1 MLNLESL
8 WGEASQ
14 SRLHR
19 SLIAALARPGDVVD
33 AVSWLG
39 GRRAWLGILA
49 TLADGGTTLH
59 DLHGLIDDRD
69 WAMLGA
75 NRAGWGDAAFV
86 LADAARSPAGDLR
99 LDRGSLLRPET
110 GATLVLDCA
119 QVGSGN
125 DHATL
130 RGPGIDGQLSLRYA
144 GVDAGWWRLRE
155 AHAGFPQGIDLV
167 LCDARRIACIPRST
181 ALVDAVA
188 AGGGR

>member
-1 MLNLESL
+1 MLKLESL

-19 SLIAALARPGDVVD
+19 SLIAAIARPGEVVD
-33 AVSWLG
+33 SVSWLG
-39 GRRAWLGILA
+39 GRRAWLGVLA

-59 DLHGLIDDRD
+59 DLHGLIDERD

-86 LADAARSPAGDLR
+86 LADAARAPADDLR
-99 LDRGSLLRPET
+99 LDRGSLIRPET

-119 QVGSGN
+119 QVGSG
-125 DHATL
+125 TGSEIL
-130 RGPGIDGQLSLRYA
+130 RGPGVDGQRILRFD
-144 GVDAGWWRLRE
+144 GIDPLWWRLRE

-181 ALVDAVA
+181 VLGGTT
-188 AGGGR
+188 AGGGGR